1 MNYLKLEEAEK
12 AHTYVIDIE
21 ADDLKATKI
30 WCVVV
35 KNLETGVVQ
44 SFKDKESFDAFH
56 QGCHRYI
63 GHNLLSFDAPTL
75 NHVWAAGIDL
85 SLCIDT
91 LVLSYLYNPGISG
104 GHSLDAWGSRLGKP
118 KGVFSNWSHF
128 SEEMLKYCIQD
139 VEVTYELYKQLTA
152 KMLRLGYSEL
162 SADIEHKIR
171 IIINEQEKYGCW
183 FDEARAKDFRDF
195 LVREQSRL
203 AEDIRKLFP
212 ARRTKVA
219 EYRLRR
225 NKDGRPSAQY
235 EKHRSKYP
243 DLVDYTVES
252 LDGGIEEWYDCYEM
266 VPFNLGSPQQRIERL
281 KELGWE
287 PTEFTP
293 KGNPKVDEDALLR
306 FAIASGRPE
315 IKALAEYL
323 VVSGRLSMLAGN
335 PKTGT
340 VGWLGALRGDRI
352 HGRVFSCGAASR
364 RMTHNTPNTANVPSV
379 GKAKYGKEMRSF
391 WGVPPGK
398 GLALVGYDAAGL
410 ETAGLCHYL
419 DNAKAVE
426 ILLRPKPNDVH
437 SNNSRSL
444 TEALGRPVDRETA
457 KTAFY
462 AWLYGAYPPKL
473 GQIVKGP
480 PSDGDII
487 IETFYKNVPG
497 LKKLIDGI
505 QREWKTSSGRLRTID
520 GGSVICPSSGA
531 ALNYKIQ
538 SAGAI
543 VMKMTTI
550 LLEEECRKQG
560 IYMRRLLDVHDE
572 GQLEVRSEDAD
583 KVGML
588 AVDCIT
594 RAGVLLGFNV
604 PLTGDFKVGQTWD
617 QTH

>member
-1 MNYLKLEEAEK
+1 MQYLKQEEPEK
-12 AHTYVIDIE
+12 VWVLDIE
-21 ADDLKATKI
+21 SDGFDPTVI
-30 WCVVV
+30 YCVCV
-35 KNLETGVVQ
+35 KNLGTGEVK
-44 SFKDKESFDAFH
+44 SFLDKESFNAFH
-56 QGCHRYI
+56 SPDYRYI
-63 GHNLLSFDAPTL
+63 GHYILNFDVPVINRLWNT
-75 NHVWAAGIDL
+75 GIDL
-85 SLCIDT
+85 SVCIDT
-91 LVLSYLYNPGISG
+91 IVLSYLYNPGIDG
-104 GHSLDAWGSRLGKP
+104 GHSLDAWGHRLGIL
-118 KGVFSNWSHF
+118 KGSFSDWSKF
-128 SEEMLKYCIQD
+128 TPEMLSYCIQD
-139 VEVTYELYKQLTA
+139 VEVTYELYKQLTS
-152 KMLRLGYSEL
+152 KMLRLGYTEL

-171 IIINEQEKYGCW
+171 LIINEQEKYGCW
-183 FDEARAKDFRDF
+183 FDVERAKVFRDF
-195 LVREQSRL
+195 LESEQSRL
-203 AEDIRKLFP
+203 ADDIRKLFP
-212 ARRTKVA
+212 ERRTKVA

-225 NKDGRPSAQY
+225 RKDGSVAAQY
-235 EKHRSKYP
+235 GKHREKYS
-243 DLVDYTVES
+243 DVVDYEV
-252 LDGGIEEWYDCYEM
+252 DGEEWYDCYDM
-266 VPFNLGSPQQRIERL
+266 VPFNLGSPQQRILRL

-287 PTEFTP
+287 PTEFTK

-306 FAIASGRPE
+306 FATESGEPR

-335 PKTGT
+335 PKTDS
-340 VGWLGALRGDRI
+340 VGWLGCVKGDRI
-352 HGRVFSCGAASR
+352 HGKVFTCGAQSR

-391 WGVPPGK
+391 WGVPLGSPYV
-398 GLALVGYDAAGL
+398 LVGYDAAGL

-419 DNAKAVE
+419 NNSVATD
-426 ILLRPKPNDVH
+426 ILLRAKPNDVH

-487 IETFYKNVPG
+487 IETFYRNVPG
-497 LKKLIDGI
+497 LKKLISDI
-505 QREWKTSSGRLRTID
+505 QKEWKTTGRLRCID

-543 VMKMTTI
+543 VMKLTTI
-550 LLEEECRKQG
+550 LLEEECHRLG

-572 GQLEVRSEDAD
+572 GQLEVRSEDAEQ
-583 KVGML
+583 VGML
-588 AVDCIT
+588 AVACIT

-604 PLTGDFKVGQTWD
+604 PLTGDFKIGTNWSE
-617 QTH
+617 TH